1 MQKEIEKQDF
11 GEALP
16 NFTLTDLS
24 GTTWSLSQRLDGK
37 KGAVV
42 IFWSSTCSHCV
53 RYDEVFNSFTA
64 RHPELAFLVVAS
76 RIGETPDEVKKAAA
90 ERNLSFSVILD
101 PGATIARQWHTQQ
114 TPRAFV
120 MDAERRLLY
129 RGAVDNFK
137 YPEDPD
143 FVPYLEPAITEFLAG
158 APVSRPE
165 TASYG
170 CAIQSV
176 YYILPKAL

>member
-11 GEALP
+11 GAVLP
-16 NFTLTDLS
+16 DFTLIDLN
-24 GTTWSLSQRLDGK
+24 GKLWSLSQRLEGK

-90 ERNLSFSVILD
+90 ERHLAFSVILD
-101 PGATIARQWHTQQ
+101 PGATIARHNQKSQFRMTGRKRIEDLVV
-114 TPRAFV
+114 T
-120 MDAERRLLY
+120 DAV
-129 RGAVDNFK
+129 GAGAG
-137 YPEDPD
+137 PEDNHGTPLPD
-143 FVPYLEPAITEFLAG
+143 
-158 APVSRPE
+158 RK
-165 TASYG
+165 
-170 CAIQSV
+170 SV
-176 YYILPKAL
+176 V